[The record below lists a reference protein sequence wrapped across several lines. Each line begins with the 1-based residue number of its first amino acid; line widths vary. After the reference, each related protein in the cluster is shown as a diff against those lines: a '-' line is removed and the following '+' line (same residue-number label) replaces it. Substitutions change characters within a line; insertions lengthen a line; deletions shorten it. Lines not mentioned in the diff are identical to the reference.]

1 MGAATLTQASA
12 LSHGHDKMEKSSAI
26 LMLLFALLE
35 VPFFDAQTMPIAT
48 IKLSLA

>member
-12 LSHGHDKMEKSSAI
+12 LSHGHDKMGKISAI

-35 VPFFDAQTMPIAT
+35 VPLFD
-48 IKLSLA
+48 